1 MAFGLFRKRLPD
13 MTATA
18 AAPQAAQPAA
28 HSEPAA
34 AVESDSAKEILEL
47 LELELGAMIRQL
59 ERAANSVAGGAEATA
74 TTLAAIRDRTDAL
87 TGRTNAAQSNASTF
101 AHAADKFTQS
111 ALGIGAQVRE
121 AGKLA
126 DEASAAAQE
135 ARANVDRLRES
146 SAAIGNV
153 VNLIA
158 QIARQTTL
166 LALNSTIEA
175 ARAGAAGRGFAVVA
189 TEVKALAVQTQG
201 ATEEI
206 TKKIDAL
213 QRDAAGSAD
222 AVHRISQAIEAIR
235 PVFETVNG
243 AVAEQNATTSEVSG
257 NATSAS
263 QFIISVGESAA
274 EIDAATKAAESHG
287 ENVASAGKAVT
298 AFAQKL
304 KSRCAVLLRQNEHD
318 DRRKTER
325 LPCHLKLET
334 ARGVLPVY
342 EIAMDGVLIGGADA
356 GRLAS
361 QAMIEGTLEGV
372 GACRLR
378 VVEQSK
384 AGARA
389 QFVNPD
395 AALRE
400 KIEDRLWSIHEENTE
415 FVTRAM
421 EAGNALTGIF
431 EQAVARGEVKIEDLF
446 DTDYAEIAGTNPQQY
461 RTRYGLGRPRAAVV
475 PGSVSGKGPALGV
488 LRHGR
493 SQRLP
498 AGAQQDLFASAAAG
512 RCRVEHSQQPQPA
525 DVQRSGG
532 VGCRAQPALVSGAEL
547 CARHGQRKYCDD
559 ARDRRSD
566 PRAGPA
572 LGRISDGLQALVRA
586 QARRQRANHLLRP
599 ELEWECRGEPAN
611 GSDWRT
617 LKTCPSYNLQYWTP
631 APTER
636 LPSG

>member
-13 MTATA
+13 QAEPATA
-18 AAPQAAQPAA
+18 PEAPQPAA

-34 AVESDSAKEILEL
+34 AAEGDSAREILEL
-47 LELELGAMIRQL
+47 LELELGGMIRQL

-74 TTLAAIRDRTDAL
+74 ATLAAIRDRTDAL
-87 TGRTNAAQSNASTF
+87 TGRTNAAQSTASTF

-111 ALGIGAQVRE
+111 ALGIGAQVRN

-175 ARAGAAGRGFAVVA
+175 ARAGAAGKGFAVVA

-206 TKKIDAL
+206 TRKIDAL

-257 NATSAS
+257 NAASAS
-263 QFIISVGESAA
+263 EFIVSVGESAA
-274 EIDAATKAAESHG
+274 EIDAATKAAETHG
-287 ENVASAGKAVT
+287 ANVASAGKAVT
-298 AFAQKL
+298 TFAQKL
-304 KSRCAVLLRQNEHD
+304 KSRCAVLLRQSEHA

-325 LPCHLKLET
+325 LPCHLKFET
-334 ARGVLPVY
+334 ARGVMPVY
-342 EIAMDGVLIGGADA
+342 EIAMDGVLIGGTDA
-356 GRLAS
+356 SRLAP
-361 QAMIEGTLEGV
+361 QAMIEGTLEDI

-384 AGARA
+384 AGVRA
-389 QFVNPD
+389 QFVGPS
-395 AALRE
+395 AALNE
-400 KIEDRLWSIHEENTE
+400 KIEDKLWSIHEENTE
-415 FVTRAM
+415 LVTRAM
-421 EAGNALTGIF
+421 EAGNALTKIF
-431 EQAVARGEVKIEDLF
+431 EQAVARGEVKLEDLF
-446 DTDYAEIAGTNPQQY
+446 DTDYVEIAGTNPQQY
-461 RTRYGLGRPRAAVV
+461 RTKYLDWADRALPPFQEAFLAREPRMAFCAMVDRNGFLPVHNKIYSHPQRPGDVAWNTANSRN
-475 PGSVSGKGPALGV
+475 
-488 LRHGR
+488 RR
-493 SQRLP
+493 MFNDP
-498 AGAQQDLFASAAAG
+498 AGLAAA
-512 RCRVEHSQQPQPA
+512 RNLRSYL
-525 DVQRSGG
+525 VQS
-532 VGCRAQPALVSGAEL
+532 
-547 CARHGQRKYCDD
+547 Y
-559 ARDRRSD
+559 ARDMGNGNTVMMREIDVPIRVQ
-566 PRAGPA
+566 
-572 LGRISDGLQALVRA
+572 GRHWG
-586 QARRQRANHLLRP
+586 
-599 ELEWECRGEPAN
+599 GF
-611 GSDWRT
+611 RT
-617 LKTCPSYNLQYWTP
+617 AYKL
-631 APTER
+631 
-636 LPSG
+636 

>member
-1 MAFGLFRKRLPD
+1 MAFAFFRRRVPD
-13 MTATA
+13 LATPA
-18 AAPQAAQPAA
+18 AAPQAALPAA
-28 HSEPAA
+28 HSAPAPAA
-34 AVESDSAKEILEL
+34 EVDSAREILEL

-74 TTLAAIRDRTDAL
+74 ATLADIRQRTDAL
-87 TGRTNAAQSNASTF
+87 TGRTNAAQANASSF

-111 ALGIGAQVRE
+111 AQSIGAQVRE

-126 DEASAAAQE
+126 DQASEAAQE

-175 ARAGAAGRGFAVVA
+175 ARAGAAGKGFAVVA
-189 TEVKALAVQTQG
+189 TEVKALAVQTQS

-206 TKKIDAL
+206 SKKIDAL

-235 PVFETVNG
+235 PVFDTVNG

-257 NATSAS
+257 NASSAS

-274 EIDAATKAAESHG
+274 EIDAATKAAETHG

-298 AFAQKL
+298 TFAQKL
-304 KSRCAVLLRQNEHD
+304 KSRCAVLLRQSEHD

-325 LPCHLKLET
+325 LPCHLKFET

-342 EIAMDGVLIGGADA
+342 EIAMDGVLIGGAEA
-356 GRLAS
+356 SRLAP
-361 QAMIEGTLEGV
+361 QTIIDGTLEDI

-378 VVEQSK
+378 VIEQAQ
-384 AGARA
+384 AGART
-389 QFVNPD
+389 QFVSPN

-400 KIEDRLWSIHEENTE
+400 KIEDKLWSIHEENTE

-421 EAGNALTGIF
+421 EAGNALTKIF
-431 EQAVARGEVKIEDLF
+431 EQAVARGEVKIDDLF

-461 RTRYGLGRPRAAVV
+461 RTKYLDWADRALPPFQEAFLAKEPRMAFCAMVDRNGFLPVHNKIYSHPQRPGDAAWNT
-475 PGSVSGKGPALGV
+475 ANC
-488 LRHGR
+488 RNR
-493 SQRLP
+493 RIFNDP
-498 AGAQQDLFASAAAG
+498 AGLAAA
-512 RCRVEHSQQPQPA
+512 HN
-525 DVQRSGG
+525 QRSYLI
-532 VGCRAQPALVSGAEL
+532 QS
-547 CARHGQRKYCDD
+547 Y
-559 ARDRRSD
+559 ARDMGNGNTVMMREIDVPIRVQ
-566 PRAGPA
+566 
-572 LGRISDGLQALVRA
+572 GRHWG
-586 QARRQRANHLLRP
+586 
-599 ELEWECRGEPAN
+599 GF
-611 GSDWRT
+611 RT
-617 LKTCPSYNLQYWTP
+617 AYKL
-631 APTER
+631 
-636 LPSG
+636 